1 MDYDCV
7 IFIKHNTNMN
17 YLCTY
22 NIMLCSCWY
31 YAMFTSVVIY
41 VQEEL
46 QEKHEKEIQSLEV
59 CT

>member
-17 YLCTY
+17 YLGIVCCA
-22 NIMLCSCWY
+22 L
-31 YAMFTSVVIY
+31 

-46 QEKHEKEIQSLEV
+46 QEKHEEEIQSLEV

>member
-1 MDYDCV
+1 MYV
-7 IFIKHNTNMN
+7 V
-17 YLCTY
+17 LCCALAGTMP
-22 NIMLCSCWY
+22 I
-31 YAMFTSVVIY
+31 FTSVVIY